1 MCWIVIFSVMRGINR
16 KYTGSQEVRNSA
28 QDYTPPLMA
37 HKLLCLT
44 NCWLTP
50 PSQTPTHTCQY
61 IWHAPPGKHMQ
72 FPTLTLNRTVW
83 AVAGGEFTISL
94 CILNNLQKYSYYAY
108 VPYNGNENK
117 PEPTLHCEPQAA
129 EGSGH
134 MGIWGYG
141 GGNVKNVLKLT

>member
-83 AVAGGEFTISL
+83 AVAGA
-94 CILNNLQKYSYYAY
+94 NLLSHY
-108 VPYNGNENK
+108 VYLIIYKNIHITHTSRTTEMKTNQSQ
-117 PEPTLHCEPQAA
+117 HCTANRRRQRVVD
-129 EGSGH
+129 
-134 MGIWGYG
+134 IWGYG
-141 GGNVKNVLKLT
+141 AMEGATWRMY